1 MPQILMSN
9 AKGVVQSSGS
19 GLILEAAEALDAAAA
34 DLHTKTLTVTHPYHR
49 FVSTGAGKSF
59 SLPSSSSSLTVGQL
73 LLLSHVGVEAGVND
87 NTFTVTEVC
96 VLDSGESVMLVWTG
110 SAWAKT
116 SQTLA

>member
-34 DLHTKTLTVTHPYHR
+34 DLHTKILTVTHPYHR
-49 FVSTGAGKSF
+49 FVSTAATRSF
-59 SLPSSSSSLTVGQL
+59 SLPNGSSAGQL
-73 LLLSHVGVEAGVND
+73 LLLSHVGVVTEGEGQND
-87 NTFTVTEVC
+87 HTFTVTGVC